1 MSTPKDI
8 GPRVT
13 VAREV
18 TLRAL
23 DQLPLL
29 QPGDDLVRI
38 LAQSIDATGLG
49 LGDGDILVVASKL
62 LSRVE
67 GRFVDLSTIE
77 PGPQAHELAAV
88 VDKEARLVELIL
100 SESSAVSRA
109 APGVLIVRHK
119 LGHVSA
125 NAGLDRSNATPHWAE
140 PGSGPWILL
149 LPADPDASAEGLRQR
164 LQEIYGVKLGVIISD
179 SLGRPFRHGTVG
191 HALGVAG
198 VPALSDQRGQL
209 DLHGRPLEYT
219 YMATGDQVAAAADM
233 VMGQSGE
240 GRGAVLVRGL
250 AFEAGSHSSAE
261 LRRPAER
268 DLYA

>member
-1 MSTPKDI
+1 MNEPDPP
-8 GPRVT
+8 GPRVQI
-13 VAREV
+13 AREV
-18 TLRAL
+18 TLAAL
-23 DQLPLL
+23 QGLPLVH
-29 QPGDDLVRI
+29 PGDDLAALL
-38 LAQSIDATGLG
+38 LAALDATGVSLA
-49 LGDGDILVVASKL
+49 DGDVIVVASKL
-62 LSRVE
+62 LSRAE
-67 GRFVDLSTIE
+67 GRFVDLSTVR
-77 PGPQAHELAAV
+77 PGPHAARLAVA

-100 SESSAVSRA
+100 SESESVSRA
-109 APGVLIVRHK
+109 ASGVLIVRHR

-125 NAGLDRSNATPHWAE
+125 NAGLDRSNAAPPGAPE
-140 PGSGPWILL
+140 GSGPWILL
-149 LPADPDASAEGLRQR
+149 LPQDPDASAEALRAR
-164 LQEIYGVKLGVIISD
+164 LSEATGAAIGVVVSD

-198 VPALSDQRGQL
+198 LPALSDQRGQL

-250 AFEAGSHSSAE
+250 SFEVGAHTSEA
-261 LRRPAER
+261 LRRPADR